1 MDVHPRWAQ
10 HGGGDALCGQRSVR
24 SSGAAR
30 GPAMEPRRG
39 TQVRSPLRLD
49 VVSPAPR
56 TDWRRVVA
64 DDPLAL
70 PEHTP
75 EWVDALCSTGPYADA
90 TRLYR
95 FPDGRD
101 LVLPLVRRTGV
112 TGLGGWLL
120 SYPPAWG
127 MGGLLGEGVDAP
139 AAAAVLDDLRSLR
152 VQRLSI
158 RPDPLRSHLWDDIRE
173 GLVAIPR
180 RGHVA
185 DLSGGI
191 DTVEQRLPKAT
202 RKYIRRAQRSGVRV
216 EVDRTGALLDAYY
229 ALYLASVDRWAL
241 RQHEPRPLA
250 RWRAGRRDPLTK
262 LQALAHHLGNRF
274 VTAMAYVD
282 DKPAFA
288 TIMLL
293 GPTAHVTRSAMD
305 IDLVSSTKAGSLVH
319 WTLLQEAVSYG
330 CSRYHLG
337 ESGASTSLAQF
348 KESFGAV
355 PLDYHELRLER
366 LPYTRVDQQ
375 LRTVVKRALRFR
387 DV

>member
-1 MDVHPRWAQ
+1 MLVP
-10 HGGGDALCGQRSVR
+10 V
-24 SSGAAR
+24 
-30 GPAMEPRRG
+30 
-39 TQVRSPLRLD
+39 

-56 TDWRRVVA
+56 ADWRRVVA
-64 DDPLAL
+64 ADPLAL
-70 PEHTP
+70 PEHSP
-75 EWVDALCSTGPYADA
+75 EWVDAICSTGPYVDA

-101 LVLPLVRRTGV
+101 LVLPLVRRTGP
-112 TGLGGWLL
+112 TGLGGSFL

-127 MGGLLGEGVDAP
+127 MGGLVGQGVDAA
-139 AAAAVLDDLRSLR
+139 AAAAVLQDLRSFH
-152 VQRLSI
+152 VQRVSI
-158 RPDPLRSHLWDDIRE
+158 RPDPLRSHLWDHARE
-173 GLVAIPR
+173 GLVRIER

-185 DLSGGI
+185 DLGGGI
-191 DTVEQRLPKAT
+191 DAVEERLPKAT

-216 EVDRTGALLDAYY
+216 ELDRTGALLEPYY
-229 ALYLASVDRWAL
+229 ALYLASVDRWAA

-250 RWRAGRRDPLTK
+250 RWRAGRRDPLSK
-262 LQALAHHLGNRF
+262 LQALAHHLGDRF
-274 VTAMAYVD
+274 VVAMAYVD
-282 DKPAFA
+282 DAPAFA

-305 IDLVSSTKAGSLVH
+305 IDRVGSTKAGSLVH
-319 WTLLQEAVSYG
+319 WTLLQEAVAHG

-355 PLDYHELRLER
+355 PVDYHELRLER
-366 LPYTRVDQQ
+366 LPYTRADQQ
-375 LRTVVKRALRFR
+375 LRAAVKRVLRFR

>member
-1 MDVHPRWAQ
+1 M
-10 HGGGDALCGQRSVR
+10 
-24 SSGAAR
+24 
-30 GPAMEPRRG
+30 
-39 TQVRSPLRLD
+39 LRPD

-56 TDWRRVVA
+56 ADWRRVVA
-64 DDPLAL
+64 GDPLAL

-75 EWVDALCSTGPYADA
+75 EWVDAICGTGPYVDA

-101 LVLPLVRRTGV
+101 LVLPLVRRSGP

-127 MGGLLGEGVDAP
+127 MGGLVGQGVDAA
-139 AAAAVLDDLRSLR
+139 AAAAVLRDLRSLR
-152 VQRLSI
+152 VQRVSI
-158 RPDPLRSHLWDDIRE
+158 RPDPLRSHIWDDAGE
-173 GLVAIPR
+173 GLVTIER

-185 DLSGGI
+185 DLRGGI
-191 DTVEQRLPKAT
+191 DAVEERLPKAT
-202 RKYIRRAQRSGVRV
+202 RKYIRRAQRLGVRV
-216 EVDRTGALLDAYY
+216 ELDRTGALLDPYY
-229 ALYLASVDRWAL
+229 ALYLTSVDRWAA

-262 LQALAHHLGNRF
+262 LQALANGLGDRF
-274 VTAMAYVD
+274 VVAMAYVD
-282 DKPAFA
+282 DEPAFA
-288 TIMLL
+288 AIMLL
-293 GPTAHVTRSAMD
+293 GRTAHVTRSAMD
-305 IDLVSSTKAGSLVH
+305 IDLVGSTKAGSLVH
-319 WTLLQEAVSYG
+319 WTLLREAVAYG

-337 ESGASTSLAQF
+337 ESGGSTSLAQF

-355 PLDYHELRLER
+355 PLDYQELRLER
-366 LPYTRVDQQ
+366 LPYTRADQQ